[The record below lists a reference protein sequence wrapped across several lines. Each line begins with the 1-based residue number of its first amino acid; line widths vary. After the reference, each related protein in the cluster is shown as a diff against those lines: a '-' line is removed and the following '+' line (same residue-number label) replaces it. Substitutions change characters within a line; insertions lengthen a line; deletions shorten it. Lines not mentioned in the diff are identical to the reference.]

1 MNTERLLRFLSAMHW
16 LGLAM
21 LIFGIYSLWTNNA
34 PETRSM
40 MLYATLIGLGLLMM
54 GSYPILLFIRWSQK
68 SSSNKPE

>member
-1 MNTERLLRFLSAMHW
+1 MNTERVLRFLSAMHW

-21 LIFGIYSLWTNNA
+21 FIFGIYSLGTSNA

-54 GSYPILLFIRWSQK
+54 CSYPVLLFIRWSQK
-68 SSSNKPE
+68 SGSDKPE